1 MGWIGNNKDADYE
14 EKNRVSSYRGY
25 LLKMRRSH
33 NLMAPQWG
41 KRWFSIEG
49 RYFRWYRQDTD
60 LISSGMID
68 LRHVRSI
75 TKVDINGAFTFC
87 VTCDDRNLIMRASSA
102 AEMNGWIR
110 ALHMQADIARGGTGM
125 NLVSDFNEAPFSHSM
140 AFPKKNARSRGSLT
154 LEQQLDLNLR
164 KLDELEQELRSR
176 EDGDDTAPTGS
187 RYRRREQEDKYK
199 DEDDEKYDEGGSEL
213 HYYSNTQASR
223 SKAGKLRSSS
233 QNRNPL
239 AEAPSAQQAQYW
251 RATGSRLAYVTGG
264 LDIPRTESNESLDM
278 QSAVPS
284 RRSESYGTAY
294 THSGAASAGVVGPS
308 AEYAAKWAA
317 AGVPGVTG
325 GAVRRDS
332 KGSVGGEA
340 DGDRR
345 SFDSDSEQHSGSTA
359 RRKVPVHTGGKHM
372 PTTASI
378 YTNPNHVAL
387 SSGNINMNMKAPAR
401 QPARVRTASSDSLD
415 SVEFSY
421 IPDIAEEGGSRSPE
435 RRPSAGAKIG
445 GVVGLGA
452 IGAKGTATRGV
463 STGAGG
469 SAKSAWS

>member
-1 MGWIGNNKDADYE
+1 MTMMGWIGNNKDADYE

-25 LLKMRRSH
+25 LLKMRRSN

-49 RYFRWYRQDTD
+49 RYFRWYRLDTD
-60 LISSGMID
+60 LIASGMID

-75 TKVDINGAFTFC
+75 TKVDLNGAFTFC
-87 VTCDDRNLIMRASSA
+87 VTCDDRNLIMRASSV

-125 NLVSDFNEAPFSHSM
+125 SLVSDFNEPPFSHSM

-154 LEQQLDLNLR
+154 LEQQLDLNLK
-164 KLDELEQELRSR
+164 KLDELEQELRTR
-176 EDGDDTAPTGS
+176 EDGDDTVPTGS
-187 RYRRREQEDKYK
+187 RYPRREEEGKYK
-199 DEDDEKYDEGGSEL
+199 DDDDEKYDEGGSEL
-213 HYYSNTQASR
+213 HYYSTAQASR
-223 SKAGKLRSSS
+223 SKAGKLRSSNQN

-251 RATGSRLAYVTGG
+251 RATGSRLAYSVAGG

-278 QSAVPS
+278 QNAVPA
-284 RRSESYGTAY
+284 RRSEAY
-294 THSGAASAGVVGPS
+294 SGAASAGVVGPS

-317 AGVPGVTG
+317 SGVSG
-325 GAVRRDS
+325 GAMRRDS
-332 KGSVGGEA
+332 KGSVGGGDE

-345 SFDSDSEQHSGSTA
+345 SFDSDEQRIGSGSTSQVSSA

-378 YTNPNHVAL
+378 YTNPSQVA
-387 SSGNINMNMKAPAR
+387 MKAPAR
-401 QPARVRTASSDSLD
+401 QPARGRTTSSDSLD

-421 IPDIAEEGGSRSPE
+421 IPDISEEDSGPTLE
-435 RRPSAGAKIG
+435 RRPSAGAKVG
-445 GVVGLGA
+445 GVAGVGA
-452 IGAKGTATRGV
+452 SATRGG
-463 STGAGG
+463 SATRGSSGSAGG
-469 SAKSAWS
+469 SAKAAWS